1 MDNRRLLMATM
12 LSAAILI
19 LWTFAFPPAPPEVQN
34 AATTS
39 PAAAGAAP
47 EGAPAG
53 TPGAQLS
60 AENPAATGSGASGI
74 GTSGG
79 STSSPEAGATST
91 TRGLSFGDGVLA
103 ASEEKTVVLEN
114 DRVRIEI
121 RNRGAQIVSAKLKT
135 HFNAKKEPL
144 ELVRSRGNDPYPL
157 AILGEGGRSKALND
171 ELFVAEEKSE
181 GNLKVATFRHQSE
194 KGVAEK
200 VFRLDPEGFVDVEIR
215 TAGLGQWG
223 LLLGPGVEDVMDT
236 SSTAVHSIGIRR
248 GEEDEV
254 INAKDSYEPV
264 KVDIGSANW
273 LSLEDNFFFAAF
285 VPEEGFSTATLR
297 PVWVRPAIEP
307 GQPRFLAAETKEKDL
322 VHEMLVIAE
331 SNGDA
336 AKAKLY
342 FGAKQYSDLKTLPY
356 DLEHTIRWG
365 WLFFLAKPLY
375 LVLEWVHD
383 NVVPNY
389 GWAIVIVT
397 FLIKLA
403 FFPLTWKSSKAMTK
417 MQELNPKMQAI
428 RARYRPKLKDKQG
441 KPNFEAQKQMN
452 DEVMG
457 LYRQAGVNPA
467 SGCLPILLQ
476 MPVFFAFYK
485 LLTLAVELRQA
496 PWILWIQ
503 DLSIH
508 DPYYVLPL
516 LMGVTSVLL
525 QRMSPAPPD
534 PMQAKLLQIM
544 PIVFTI
550 FAFAFPSGL
559 VIYWLTNNLLTMV
572 QQALILK
579 SNSASVPKAA

>member
-12 LSAAILI
+12 LSAAVLI
-19 LWTFAFPPAPPEVQN
+19 LWTIAFPPTPPVGEK
-34 AATTS
+34 AAD
-39 PAAAGAAP
+39 PAAATAATATTGDAPGA
-47 EGAPAG
+47 GAPNAEAPPGSPATTEG
-53 TPGAQLS
+53 TAPTTVVQTLS
-60 AENPAATGSGASGI
+60 LGEGTVAAT
-74 GTSGG
+74 
-79 STSSPEAGATST
+79 
-91 TRGLSFGDGVLA
+91 
-103 ASEEKTVVLEN
+103 EEKSVVLEN
-114 DRVRIEI
+114 DIVRVEI
-121 RNRGAQIVSAKLKT
+121 RNRGAQIVSARLKN
-135 HFNAKKEPL
+135 HLNAKKEPL
-144 ELVRSRGNDPYPL
+144 DLIRARGTDPYPL
-157 AILGEGGRSKALND
+157 AILGEGGRSKALN
-171 ELFVAEEKSE
+171 EALFVTEEKNE
-181 GNLKVATFRHQSE
+181 GAERIATFRHQSE

-200 VFRLDPEGFVDVEIR
+200 IFRLDEQGFLEVEIR
-215 TAGLGQWG
+215 TSGLGQWG
-223 LLLGPGVEDVMDT
+223 ILLGPGVADVVDT
-236 SSTAVHSIGIRR
+236 SSAAVHSIGIRR
-248 GEEDEV
+248 GEEDEE
-254 INAKDSYEPV
+254 IDAKGTRETS
-264 KVDIGSANW
+264 KVDIGTATWVSI
-273 LSLEDNFFFAAF
+273 EDNFFFTAF
-285 VPEEGFSTATLR
+285 VPEEGFTTATLR
-297 PVWVRPAIEP
+297 PVWVRPTIEP

-322 VHEMLVIAE
+322 VQEMLVIPEA
-331 SNGDA
+331 NRDTIKG
-336 AKAKLY
+336 KLY
-342 FGAKQYSDLKTLPY
+342 FGAKQFTQLQALPY
-356 DLEHTIRWG
+356 GLEHTVRWG

-375 LVLEWVHD
+375 LTLEWIYH

-403 FFPLTWKSSKAMTK
+403 FFPLTWKSSKAMNK

-428 RARYRPKLKDKQG
+428 RAKFRPKLKDKNG

-452 DEVMG
+452 DEVMA

-503 DLSIH
+503 DLSVQ

-516 LMGVTSVLL
+516 LMGATSVLL

-544 PIVFTI
+544 PIVFTV

-559 VIYWLTNNLLTMV
+559 VIYWLTNNLLTMA

-579 SNSASVPKAA
+579 GNKASVPKAA

>member
-19 LWTFAFPPAPPEVQN
+19 LWTFVFPPPPPVQEPPVDP
-34 AATTS
+34 AASVATTV
-39 PAAAGAAP
+39 PGGAETA
-47 EGAPAG
+47 APAG
-53 TPGAQLS
+53 AEAPPGS
-60 AENPAATGSGASGI
+60 AGLAGATGPPAGNAAAAATGSLSLGE
-74 GTSGG
+74 GTV
-79 STSSPEAGATST
+79 AATEDKS
-91 TRGLSFGDGVLA
+91 
-103 ASEEKTVVLEN
+103 VVLEN
-114 DRVRIEI
+114 DKVRVEI
-121 RNRGAQIVSAKLKT
+121 RNRGAQIVSARLKN

-144 ELVRSRGNDPYPL
+144 ELVRSRGTDPYPL

-171 ELFVAEEKSE
+171 ALFVTEESSD
-181 GNLKVATFRHQSE
+181 GPLKVATFRHQSD

-200 VFRLDPEGFVDVEIR
+200 TFRLDPDGFLEVEIR
-215 TAGLGQWG
+215 TGGLGQWG
-223 LLLGPGVEDVMDT
+223 ILLGPGVEDVVDT
-236 SSTAVHSIGIRR
+236 SSAKVHSIGIRR

-254 INAKDSYEPV
+254 IDAKSSREAL
-264 KVDIGSANW
+264 KVDIGAANW
-273 LSLEDNFFFAAF
+273 VSIEDNFFFTAF
-285 VPEEGFSTATLR
+285 IPEQGFTNATLL

-331 SNGDA
+331 ANQDTVKG
-336 AKAKLY
+336 KLY
-342 FGAKQYSDLKTLPY
+342 FGAKQFSYLQALPY
-356 DLEHTIRWG
+356 GLEHTVRWG

-375 LVLEWVHD
+375 LTLEWTYH

-403 FFPLTWKSSKAMTK
+403 FFPLTWKSSKSMTK

-452 DEVMG
+452 DEVMA

-467 SGCLPILLQ
+467 GGCLPILLM
-476 MPVFFAFYK
+476 MPVFFAFYR

-503 DLSIH
+503 DLSTH

-516 LMGVTSVLL
+516 VMGVTSVLL
-525 QRMSPAPPD
+525 QRMSPPPPD

-544 PIVFTI
+544 PIVFTV

-559 VIYWLTNNLLTMV
+559 VIYWVTNNLLTMA
-572 QQALILK
+572 QQAMILK
-579 SNSASVPKAA
+579 GNKASAPKAA